1 MKSPFLKEED
11 LQILEEKFPEFRSDW
26 QDPLKK
32 PIVKI
37 ENLDVV
43 YFAGKNN
50 EAKALENIN
59 LEIFPEEYV
68 IFFGPSGSGKSTL
81 LNVIAGLE
89 VPSKGKVIVDDQ
101 DLSALSSN
109 NLAVFHRRKT
119 GMIFQTYNLVSSLNV
134 LDNVVVP
141 LIFERV
147 RSKERKERGRYL
159 LGKLGIIQF
168 ESRLSNELSGG
179 QQQRVGIA
187 RALINNPPI
196 LLADEATGNLDSEA
210 AHNVLEIFNTLN
222 VYDKKTIVA
231 VTHNPEHLS
240 YADRIFFMKDGK
252 IIKVEVN
259 HEKKK
264 IRGESEEGGIKKERT
279 ELDLLMQAYPDLSS
293 MQVQVML
300 APFKAKMLV
309 AYLLT
314 NFEYDEIRKMEESVT
329 NRLLDRIGK
338 DELINIFDAPIEEGG
353 IGLNKSTALKF
364 SRIVEEVVAKV
375 DFLHQET
382 PLLKEGE
389 IDPVKKTVSDIR
401 ITLLEEFKGEL
412 SLDQVSALDKGIEYR
427 IYSKISKNEF
437 REFLDRPLDRGGVG
451 LNRKSAR
458 NLARKMELIMLVKF
472 GS

>member
-11 LQILEEKFPEFRSDW
+11 IAQLEEKFPELRSDW

-37 ENLDVV
+37 DNLDVV

-50 EAKALENIN
+50 ETRALENIN

-89 VPSKGKVIVDDQ
+89 VPSRGRVVVDDQ
-101 DLSALSSN
+101 DLSALSAH
-109 NLAVFHRRKT
+109 NLAIFHRRKT
-119 GMIFQTYNLVSSLNV
+119 GMIFQTYNLVPSLDV
-134 LDNVVVP
+134 LDNVVIP
-141 LIFERV
+141 LIFEKV
-147 RSKERKERGRYL
+147 RSKERKSKGRYL
-159 LGKLGIIQF
+159 LEKLGMSQF
-168 ESRLSNELSGG
+168 ESRLTHELSGG

-196 LLADEATGNLDSEA
+196 LLADEATGNLDSESA
-210 AHNVLEIFNTLN
+210 RNVLEIFNTLN
-222 VYDKKTIVA
+222 LYDKKTLIC

-240 YADRIFFMKDGK
+240 FADRIFFMKDGK

-259 HEKKK
+259 YEKKK

-293 MQVQVML
+293 MQIQVML

-309 AYLLT
+309 AYLLS
-314 NFEYDEIRKMEESVT
+314 NFEYEEIRRMEEVVT
-329 NRLLDRIGK
+329 NRLLDRIDK
-338 DELINIFDAPIEEGG
+338 DELLRIFDAPVEEGG
-353 IGLNKSTALKF
+353 IGLNKKKALKF
-364 SRIVEEVVAKV
+364 SGIIEEVVAKV
-375 DFLHQET
+375 DFIHQET
-382 PLLKEGE
+382 MMLKEGQA
-389 IDPVKKTVSDIR
+389 DPVKETVSSIR
-401 ITLLEEFKGEL
+401 IALLEEYKGEL
-412 SLDQVSALDKGIEYR
+412 SLDQVAALDKGIEYR

-437 REFLDRPLDRGGVG
+437 SEFLDRPMEKGGVG
-451 LNRKSAR
+451 LNKRSAR
-458 NLARKMELIMLVKF
+458 NLAKKMELIMLVKF